1 MTAMV
6 MTAMVMT
13 AMATD
18 DDDDDDDDAVD
29 SVDSCGF
36 RGFRAQFLVCS
47 FVTGPIC
54 IRKQPEAARKK
65 TSFVIWM

>member
-47 FVTGPIC
+47 FVTGPMGPWAHS
-54 IRKQPEAARKK
+54 RRLPVKK
-65 TSFVIWM
+65 LLL